1 MDQAAVRGL
10 RIGAVALLAT
20 ILIYGSCRESAAQA
34 VERSS
39 SQPRKTIA
47 RSQEPSEAPSER
59 QSGVGSMRYYGGPK
73 SPMWRAPA
81 TN

>member
-1 MDQAAVRGL
+1 MDQVAVRGL
-10 RIGAVALLAT
+10 RIGAVALLAS
-20 ILIYGSCRESAAQA
+20 IAIFGSCRESAAQA

-47 RSQEPSEAPSER
+47 RSQGPSEAPSER

-73 SPMWRAPA
+73 SPMWRAPV